1 MQRKKRIKDLINAY
15 EDEGS
20 EELKKRY
27 VEKYNTD
34 DLDEYGQD
42 QLKAIYEVLKG
53 RGESVPEKYTK
64 YISKASSNK
73 SARQGK
79 EIEHK
84 IVSGPV
90 LSGQDKLKKKLNR
103 LGNKGWG
110 LIDTQRHSIA
120 GKQHAVCFLR
130 KDSAFQEQNKKLD
143 EINDKLGKLLELLE
157 ESSRS
162 TKDEEKPSSTEDE

>member
-1 MQRKKRIKDLINAY
+1 MKGRIKDLINAY
-15 EDEGS
+15 QDEDS

-27 VEKYNTD
+27 VEKSNTD
-34 DLDEYGQD
+34 DLDEYAQD
-42 QLKAIYEVLKG
+42 QLKAIYQVLKG
-53 RGESVPEKYTK
+53 RGESVPENYTK
-64 YISKASSNK
+64 YLRKAHSNK
-73 SARQGK
+73 SARQSK
-79 EIEHK
+79 KIKHK

-90 LSGQDKLKKKLNR
+90 LSGQDQLKKKLSR
-103 LGNKGWG
+103 LGDRGWS